1 MLKSDFNDENAMREH
16 CASLYE
22 KSRQAKR
29 MLLKLDVRLSS
40 SNRIKYKGAIQW
52 IDSMITELTFEDQ

>member
-1 MLKSDFNDENAMREH
+1 MREH
-16 CASLYE
+16 CASLFE

-52 IDSMITELTFEDQ
+52 IDSMIDELTFED

>member
-1 MLKSDFNDENAMREH
+1 MLKSDLNDTDAMREH
-16 CASLYE
+16 ASSLYE
-22 KSRQAKR
+22 KARQAKR

-52 IDSMITELTFEDQ
+52 IDSMIDELTFED

>member
-1 MLKSDFNDENAMREH
+1 MLRSDLNDTDAMREH
-16 CASLYE
+16 AASLFE
-22 KSRQAKR
+22 KARQARR

-52 IDSMITELTFEDQ
+52 IDSMIDELTFED